1 MKRIISMLVCCF
13 VFAGV
18 QAQKITRDYNNVSLS
33 EALRQLNEQTEDYT
47 ISFLYNEL
55 EDFRITTSIHRKSVP
70 DAIRQMIGFY
80 PIRMTVE
87 PGIAHPSQQEIIVE
101 CPQKTAL
108 RYKGTVIDEQGQPV
122 AYANIALLSPQ
133 DSTLITGGVSNE
145 SGYFAIPY
153 EQPTVLARISY
164 VGYKTIYK
172 QFSQSEVGIIRMEP
186 DSHTLKGVT
195 VKGNYIVA
203 KGNKMIINVP
213 DNIKKNT
220 FDGYATLSALT
231 IPGLHIDPIEY
242 TVTSNI
248 GEVLLCINGR
258 EVEANEVRALNPN
271 DIKRIDYYQ
280 NFDPNHPAASSVIDF
295 IMINRDSGGLVY
307 GYARHHLNI
316 GKGDGIVDLK
326 HYRKNSELN
335 FQISGDY
342 GHYMLDRGE
351 ESTTNMTFNT
361 GDVVKTSEVKNSPLH
376 SNRFKGKASW
386 LWQGKKDMFQIAA
399 YLSKSHD
406 VNDQNILQTYSTL
419 NDVILTEDYTHKDII
434 SPAAQIYYQRRIT
447 KDGLLRTSIYG
458 NYSHTDKNRCYNSR
472 SSFMAHTR
480 EDLYRI
486 RPDVLVGLTFG
497 KNRPFFSATYDYKST
512 RNEYT
517 ENGNE
522 SNNKLSY
529 GNGQFMIGNNFI
541 FSKKFRLTLRLAE
554 NVLSVDNGKNAW
566 TKFFFS
572 PSILYNADFG
582 RGNTMRGEFYTY
594 VNDPQM
600 TYYNGSSQKMDQ
612 YQILRGNPELKN
624 GHCIGVESVFD
635 SNHKWGMFELLT
647 QYINMPKYIY
657 EDVFADNDNAVFVHT
672 YRNGRSYN
680 HFLLNADIRL
690 NVIPKKLIWMV
701 AGEYNL
707 FKDGGNRISEFVGG
721 TDLTYMDKNFIG
733 KIEFVS
739 PLRYL
744 AKGVEYEKP
753 TSLKISLRYTLN
765 RFQLGFYATNPFM
778 HSCVKTTYTTD
789 NYSNVAKTYSPRLA
803 SNMFMFTFAYR
814 MSYGKKHKF
823 QDIEMDDSQSSG
835 LLEQQSIRNE
845 KMETGKK

>member
-1 MKRIISMLVCCF
+1 MKKNVLLMIAFFANVAYSQVLTGRILDEDGNPIMNV
-13 VFAGV
+13 
-18 QAQKITRDYNNVSLS
+18 NVSLLHPS
-33 EALRQLNEQTEDYT
+33 DSCFIKGT
-47 ISFLYNEL
+47 ISDANGRF
-55 EDFRITTSIHRKSVP
+55 SIKS
-70 DAIRQMIGFY
+70 DMKEYLLRLTMIGY
-80 PIRMTVE
+80 KSKYVNSYHDM
-87 PGIAHPSQQEIIVE
+87 GIGDIIM
-101 CPQKTAL
+101 
-108 RYKGTVIDEQGQPV
+108 GQDTTFLNAV
-122 AYANIALLSPQ
+122 TI
-133 DSTLITGGVSNE
+133 
-145 SGYFAIPY
+145 
-153 EQPTVLARISY
+153 
-164 VGYKTIYK
+164 VG
-172 QFSQSEVGIIRMEP
+172 S
-186 DSHTLKGVT
+186 
-195 VKGNYIVA
+195 YIVT

-213 DNIKKNT
+213 ENIKKNS

-231 IPGLHIDPIEY
+231 IPGLHVDPIEY

-258 EVEANEVRALNPN
+258 EVEVNEIRTLNPN

-280 NFDPNHPAASSVIDF
+280 NFDPNHPSASAVIDF
-295 IMINRDSGGLVY
+295 IMVNRDRGGLA
-307 GYARHHLNI
+307 YANAKHNLNI
-316 GKGDGIVDLK
+316 GKGDGILDLK

-342 GHYMLDRGE
+342 GHYTLERGE
-351 ESTTNMTFNT
+351 ESTTNMAFNT
-361 GDVVKTSEVKNSPLH
+361 GNVIKTSEVKNSPLR

-386 LWQGKKDMFQIAA
+386 LRQGKNDMLQIAT

-406 VNDQNILQTYSTL
+406 VNDQNMSQAYSTL
-419 NDVILTEDYTHKDII
+419 DGVILTEDYAHKDII
-434 SPAAQIYYQRRIT
+434 SPAAQIYYQRRIN

-458 NYSHTDKNRCYNSR
+458 NYSHTDKDRCYNSI
-472 SSFMAHTR
+472 SSFMAQTR

-486 RPDVLVGLTFG
+486 RPNVLVGLTFG
-497 KNRPFFSATYDYKST
+497 KNRPFFSATYDYKIT

-517 ENGNE
+517 ENENE
-522 SNNKLSY
+522 SKNKLSY

-554 NVLSVDNGKNAW
+554 NVLSVDNGKDAW
-566 TKFFFS
+566 TKYFFS

-582 RGNTMRGEFYTY
+582 HGNTMRGELYTY

-612 YQILRGNPELKN
+612 YQVLRGNPELKN

-635 SNHKWGMFELLT
+635 SNHKWGMFELLI

-672 YRNGRSYN
+672 YKNGRSYN
-680 HFLLNADIRL
+680 HFLLNADIRF
-690 NVIPKKLIWMV
+690 NMVPKKLIWMV
-701 AGEYNL
+701 GGEYNL
-707 FKDGGNRISEFVGG
+707 FKEEYNKISEFVVG
-721 TDLTYMDKNFIG
+721 TDLTYMGKNLIG
-733 KIEFVS
+733 KIELVS

-753 TSLKISLRYTLN
+753 TSLKFSLRYTLN
-765 RFQLGFYATNPFM
+765 KFQLGFYATNPFM
-778 HSCVKTTYTTD
+778 HSCVKTTYSTD

-803 SNMFMFTFAYR
+803 SNMFMFTLSYR
-814 MSYGKKHKF
+814 MSYGQKHKF
-823 QDIEMDDSQSSG
+823 QNIEMDDSQSSG